1 MYDYMNDLTNQV
13 QNFNKMLTLLKYR
26 GPDDFNIASSEHV
39 LLGHCRL
46 SIIDLNGGKQPFKYT
61 YNDIEYTIV
70 YNGEIYNMN
79 TIKEQL
85 IDEGYHFTS
94 QSDTEVVVA
103 SFIAYGPRCL
113 NLFDGIFS
121 FVISYQ
127 NKLFVAR
134 DQLGVK
140 PLYYYQ
146 KDDLF
151 IFSSEIKCILSYIGK
166 AVVDQEGVKELL
178 GLGPSMTPGHTIYK
192 GIYSLR
198 PGYYMYFD
206 GHCEPICYWKLHDEE
221 HTDNLEETTQKVKEL
236 VIDRVQN
243 QLLSDVPLST
253 MLSGGL
259 DSSIITAITKQ
270 YVQPLTTYSITYE
283 DQEKYFKAYD
293 YQTSMDDDYIREMV
307 ERYQSDHHKITL
319 KQLDLLNSLEEA
331 LIARDM
337 PGMADV
343 DSSF

>member
-113 NLFDGIFS
+113 NLFH
-121 FVISYQ
+121 
-127 NKLFVAR
+127 
-134 DQLGVK
+134 
-140 PLYYYQ
+140 
-146 KDDLF
+146 
-151 IFSSEIKCILSYIGK
+151 IKINFL
-166 AVVDQEGVKELL
+166 
-178 GLGPSMTPGHTIYK
+178 
-192 GIYSLR
+192 
-198 PGYYMYFD
+198 
-206 GHCEPICYWKLHDEE
+206 W
-221 HTDNLEETTQKVKEL
+221 L
-236 VIDRVQN
+236 VINLVSNRF
-243 QLLSDVPLST
+243 
-253 MLSGGL
+253 
-259 DSSIITAITKQ
+259 IIIKKMI
-270 YVQPLTTYSITYE
+270 YLFLVV
-283 DQEKYFKAYD
+283 K
-293 YQTSMDDDYIREMV
+293 
-307 ERYQSDHHKITL
+307 
-319 KQLDLLNSLEEA
+319 
-331 LIARDM
+331 
-337 PGMADV
+337 
-343 DSSF
+343 

>member
-127 NKLFVAR
+127 NKL
-134 DQLGVK
+134 L
-140 PLYYYQ
+140 
-146 KDDLF
+146 
-151 IFSSEIKCILSYIGK
+151 
-166 AVVDQEGVKELL
+166 
-178 GLGPSMTPGHTIYK
+178 
-192 GIYSLR
+192 
-198 PGYYMYFD
+198 
-206 GHCEPICYWKLHDEE
+206 W
-221 HTDNLEETTQKVKEL
+221 L
-236 VIDRVQN
+236 VINLVSNRF
-243 QLLSDVPLST
+243 
-253 MLSGGL
+253 
-259 DSSIITAITKQ
+259 IIIKKMI
-270 YVQPLTTYSITYE
+270 YLFLVV
-283 DQEKYFKAYD
+283 K
-293 YQTSMDDDYIREMV
+293 
-307 ERYQSDHHKITL
+307 
-319 KQLDLLNSLEEA
+319 
-331 LIARDM
+331 
-337 PGMADV
+337 
-343 DSSF
+343 